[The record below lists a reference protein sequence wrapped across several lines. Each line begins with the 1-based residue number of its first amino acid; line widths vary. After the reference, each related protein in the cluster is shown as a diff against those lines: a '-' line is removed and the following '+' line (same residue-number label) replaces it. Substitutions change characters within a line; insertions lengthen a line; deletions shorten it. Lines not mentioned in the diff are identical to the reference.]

1 MQKTITARLYNKFN
15 DNTCRKGTVLKLD
28 IVRET
33 KKHFLTEE
41 LFSFGIQ
48 DLSNRYRKLK
58 LVRWNKETGLR
69 EGSTPCFYTPDYCIQ
84 EEKLDQ

>member
-1 MQKTITARLYNKFN
+1 MQKTITVRLYNKFN
-15 DNTCRKGTVLKLD
+15 DTAYYKGTTLKLD
-28 IVRET
+28 IIRET

-48 DLSNRYRKLK
+48 DLSNRYRRLK
-58 LVRWNKETGLR
+58 LVRWNKETGHR

-84 EEKLDQ
+84 EEKKDQ